1 MEPPQ
6 AASPPCSEEVQEV
19 LATAGF
25 AVPQIEAL
33 KAGFPAMGVTDLQS
47 FAYARK
53 ALDPDGIN
61 SQHERE
67 YSAGKVLRD
76 AKKHHPAVVADE
88 AAVAMFL
95 VAHDLALK
103 KMYSNVACIGGG
115 ALHCTELSGETQA

>member
-1 MEPPQ
+1 MQQ
-6 AASPPCSEEVQEV
+6 AAPMVCSDEVQEV
-19 LATAGF
+19 LTTAGF
-25 AVPQIEAL
+25 GVPQIEAL
-33 KAGFPAMGVTDLQS
+33 KVGFPPIGVMDLHS

-76 AKKHHPAVVADE
+76 AKKHNPAVLADE
-88 AAVAMFL
+88 NAVAMFL

-115 ALHCTELSGETQA
+115 AMHCTELSNEAGA

>member
-1 MEPPQ
+1 MEQAAPQ
-6 AASPPCSEEVQEV
+6 ACSDEVIEV
-19 LATAGF
+19 LTAAGF
-25 AVPQIEAL
+25 GVSQIEAL
-33 KAGFPAMGVTDLQS
+33 KAGFPPMGVIDLHS
-47 FAYARK
+47 LAYARK

-76 AKKHHPAVVADE
+76 AKNHNPAVEADE
-88 AAVAMFL
+88 KAVEMFL

-115 ALHCTELSGETQA
+115 AMHITELSNEA

>member
-1 MEPPQ
+1 MDSHQ
-6 AASPPCSEEVQEV
+6 ALHNEVQEV
-19 LATAGF
+19 LTTAGF
-25 AVPQIEAL
+25 AAPQIEAL
-33 KAGFPAMGVTDLQS
+33 KAGFPPIGVIDLHS

-53 ALDPDGIN
+53 QLDPDGIN

-76 AKKHHPAVVADE
+76 AKKHEPAVMADDE
-88 AAVAMFL
+88 AVAKFL

-115 ALHCTELSGETQA
+115 PLHCTELSGDVAA

>member
-1 MEPPQ
+1 MG
-6 AASPPCSEEVQEV
+6 
-19 LATAGF
+19 LTTAGF
-25 AVPQIEAL
+25 GVPQIEAL
-33 KAGFPAMGVTDLQS
+33 KAGFPPMGVIDLHS

-88 AAVAMFL
+88 NAVAMFL

-103 KMYSNVACIGGG
+103 KMQQRGMHRRGGD
-115 ALHCTELSGETQA
+115 ALHRAEQRNGGLSRGFF